1 MSLFFG
7 MKITLILQSSWID
20 RASDSAIVLN
30 MWHLRITRFF
40 ITIIQ
45 IILARL
51 IVIGRENIPAEGPYI
66 LTVNHLSTADTGIVL
81 VGFPIQKW
89 RFFAGEKWAKHPLW
103 GPLMSWNGVIFINRG
118 EVDRGALR
126 EALAALE
133 DGATFALAPEGTR
146 SKVGAIQPGKDGA
159 AYLATQ
165 AQVPILPV
173 GISNTD
179 VLFANVRRLR
189 RTTITMRI
197 GKPYRLPDLDRRVRS
212 RDLADY
218 TCLIMTHIAALV
230 EPRHRG
236 VYNGTPAL
244 TALLAGEDPWPYCVG
259 ASASV
264 AEEAVDN
271 TTA

>member
-1 MSLFFG
+1 MRRF
-7 MKITLILQSSWID
+7 
-20 RASDSAIVLN
+20 
-30 MWHLRITRFF
+30 RITRFF

-45 IILARL
+45 IILSRL

-66 LTVNHLSTADTGIVL
+66 LTVNHLSTVDTGIVL
-81 VGFPIQKW
+81 VGFPVQKW
-89 RFFAGEKWAKHPLW
+89 RFFAGEKWARHPVW

-118 EVDRGALR
+118 EVDRRALR

-146 SKVGAIQPGKDGA
+146 SKVGAMQPGKDGA
-159 AYLATQ
+159 SWLAVQTQ
-165 AQVPILPV
+165 APILPV

-179 VLFANVRRLR
+179 VLFANARRLR
-189 RTTITMRI
+189 RTTITMHI
-197 GKPYRLPDLDRRVRS
+197 GEPYRLPDLGRRVHS

-236 VYNGTPAL
+236 VYGETPAL
-244 TALLAGEDPWPYCVG
+244 AALLAGEDPWPHCT
-259 ASASV
+259 
-264 AEEAVDN
+264 EPQ
-271 TTA
+271 TADH